1 MKKKKTSG
9 FNDSPCSNWRKS
21 LSDVDISKESSKFAE
36 GLFESR
42 LLFITVDWVERTRQ
56 LWENGRCSSLANL
69 CTERRHLE
77 VTIFSLS
84 INLPVHNV
92 FSVSKT
98 SIKFKNMK
106 FMIETRL
113 KLTLYL
119 KSVDYNLT
127 LFPKNYPRE
136 LFYKR
141 HNKLRPPVVICT

>member
-1 MKKKKTSG
+1 MVDAVVSQIYVPKG
-9 FNDSPCSNWRKS
+9 
-21 LSDVDISKESSKFAE
+21 DISKLQYFRFRS
-36 GLFESR
+36 
-42 LLFITVDWVERTRQ
+42 TY
-56 LWENGRCSSLANL
+56 
-69 CTERRHLE
+69 
-77 VTIFSLS
+77 
-84 INLPVHNV
+84 VHNV